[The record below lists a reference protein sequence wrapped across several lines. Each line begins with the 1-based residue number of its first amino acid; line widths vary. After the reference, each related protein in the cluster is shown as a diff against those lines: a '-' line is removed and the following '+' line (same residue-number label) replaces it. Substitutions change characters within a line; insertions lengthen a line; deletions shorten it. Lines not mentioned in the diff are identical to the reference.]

1 MVPSSVTI
9 DSPWIQGKEKIQAED
24 ISTFILNN
32 SGGYNDDLGYNKDP
46 IIISCEVVSNPL
58 LQAGDIV
65 RIEDPTTGLSSSTN
79 SFIITSIEQSFD
91 NGLDTRLS
99 LREVF

>member
-1 MVPSSVTI
+1 V
-9 DSPWIQGKEKIQAED
+9 A
-24 ISTFILNN
+24 
-32 SGGYNDDLGYNKDP
+32 
-46 IIISCEVVSNPL
+46 SNPL